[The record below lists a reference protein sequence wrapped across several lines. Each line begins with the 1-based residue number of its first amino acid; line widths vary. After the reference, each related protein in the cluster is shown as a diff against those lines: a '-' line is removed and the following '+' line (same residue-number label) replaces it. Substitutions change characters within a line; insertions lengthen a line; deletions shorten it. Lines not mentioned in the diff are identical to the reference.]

1 MSSHTPSRTWDV
13 LAATAALSS
22 SRCAERRQPNPPAPT
37 DTATVLFCT
46 TIWQAFSRAM
56 RAGLYDSVA
65 VKGSEK
71 PLRAYACTNRMEFFA
86 ELSVAYLWGQQ
97 HYSSAEHK
105 ENKEEDEDDPSLPFN
120 KW

>member
-1 MSSHTPSRTWDV
+1 
-13 LAATAALSS
+13 
-22 SRCAERRQPNPPAPT
+22 
-37 DTATVLFCT
+37 
-46 TIWQAFSRAM
+46 M

-65 VKGSEK
+65 VKGSEQ

-97 HYSSAEHK
+97 HFYCAEDNEVME
-105 ENKEEDEDDPSLPFN
+105 ENEENEEQEEVGGDPSFAFN